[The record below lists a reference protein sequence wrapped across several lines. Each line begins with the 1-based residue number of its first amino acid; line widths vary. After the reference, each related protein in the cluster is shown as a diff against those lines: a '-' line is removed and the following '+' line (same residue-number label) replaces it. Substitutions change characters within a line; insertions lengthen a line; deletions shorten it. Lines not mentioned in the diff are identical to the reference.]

1 MTPNRPEAT
10 CLIALLRSVPKRSGF
25 SPPSPQLDIVPRPL
39 SASAIVSCAS
49 GESEPSD
56 IAPPTK
62 RLTIDS
68 TGSTSSIGTGAP
80 SRNAKRE
87 RSVTPL
93 SLSMESV

>member
-10 CLIALLRSVPKRSGF
+10 CLIALLRSVPNRSGF
-25 SPPSPQLDIVPRPL
+25 SPPSPQLDIVPRPFR
-39 SASAIVSCAS
+39 ASAIVSCAS

-62 RLTIDS
+62 CLTISS
-68 TGSTSSIGTGAP
+68 TGSTSSSGTGAP
-80 SRNAKRE
+80 SRNAKRD
-87 RSVTPL
+87 RSVTAL

>member
-1 MTPNRPEAT
+1 M
-10 CLIALLRSVPKRSGF
+10 IALLRSVPNRSGF

-62 RLTIDS
+62 CLTISS
-68 TGSTSSIGTGAP
+68 TGSTSSSGTPAP
-80 SRNAKRE
+80 SRNAKRD
-87 RSVTPL
+87 RSVTAL